1 VSQVRTGRSRVS
13 WSRVSW
19 AAWLGAALVLAVVG
33 GACSGPAAPGAR
45 TASSP
50 RIAASTPT
58 PAPATAAAPPASCG
72 DATASLR
79 PATGALPAPGSM
91 PAGTLMK
98 TIQDRGKLVAGVSQ
112 DILLFGYQN
121 PISNQLEGF
130 DIDMVKQV
138 SKAIFGD
145 ENHVEYRA
153 ITAAQRIPLLQ
164 DNSLDI
170 VALTMTINC
179 DRWKQIDFS
188 SVYYD
193 AGQRVLVSKSSG
205 FQSLQDL
212 GGKKVCAA
220 AGTTSIDNV
229 KAAASHPVPVS
240 VPEFT
245 DCLVLLQEGQVD
257 AISTD
262 DTVLLGLAAQDPTLQ
277 VVGPKFTD
285 EPYGL
290 GVNQGHPEFVRFVN
304 AVLEKMRSDGTWATI
319 YNRWLGKAGGGSTPP
334 PPPAKYKD

>member
-1 VSQVRTGRSRVS
+1 
-13 WSRVSW
+13 
-19 AAWLGAALVLAVVG
+19 
-33 GACSGPAAPGAR
+33 
-45 TASSP
+45 
-50 RIAASTPT
+50 
-58 PAPATAAAPPASCG
+58 
-72 DATASLR
+72 
-79 PATGALPAPGSM
+79 
-91 PAGTLMK
+91 MK

-112 DILLFGYQN
+112 DTLLFGYQN
-121 PISNQLEGF
+121 PINNQLEGF
-130 DIDMVKQV
+130 DIDMIKQV

-164 DNSLDI
+164 DNSVDI

-193 AGQRVLVSKSSG
+193 AGQRVLVPKSSG
-205 FQSLQDL
+205 AQSIQDL

-229 KAAASHPVPVS
+229 KAAPSHPIPVS

-245 DCLVLLQEGQVD
+245 DCLVLLQQGQVD

-290 GVNQGHPEFVRFVN
+290 GINQGHPEFVRFVN

-319 YNRWLGKAGGGSTPP
+319 YSRWLGKAGGGSPVPP
-334 PPPAKYKD
+334 TAKYKD